1 MLSIIVSL
9 ISMTLAVFT
18 ITNLFNWFVAATF
31 HITELSYAAA
41 FGFGLVVGY
50 FNKGTAFIA
59 SKTDKY
65 TPLEFAL
72 FNFICNVILLTV
84 GYIVKTFFI

>member
-9 ISMTLAVFT
+9 VSMALAVFT

-41 FGFGLVVGY
+41 FGLSLVVGY
-50 FNKGTAFIA
+50 FTKVSVFAAI
-59 SKTDKY
+59 KTDKY
-65 TPLEFAL
+65 DPAERMV
-72 FNFICNVILLTV
+72 FNLTGNVILLTV
-84 GYIVKTFFI
+84 GCIVKTFFI